1 MKPFLTLLLLFYS
14 SSYLLQAGFR
24 VTLVDPKDRFYQC
37 FGSVRAVS
45 SKEGFEDSIMIPY
58 DRLFKKKTNTVIQ
71 AYCVDIDGAAKTIT
85 LKHSSEDKKDSKETT
100 VLGYDYLILGIGS
113 DYPIWQSASN
123 SHAEFKK
130 LLLSIRESFAASK
143 SCTIVGG
150 GAVGLEAAGEL
161 KHNMP
166 HLDVTIVSSP
176 EHLLANDKQLIPLM
190 RRLCLEDAK
199 KAGIKVILNTKVDN
213 VKDIASRDDVET
225 IAQGW
230 YKGKGGNPITLS
242 LTNNADK
249 KTEEHSANIVLI
261 TVGGSPN
268 TAFLKNTKVPLDS
281 HGCIEVT
288 PTYQVRGFDSI
299 FALGDSAASGEPRL
313 AFVAKM
319 QSEIVVKNIVASVNK
334 SALKSGPVHLLPI
347 GIVPIGPKFGWGQ
360 LPGIFRPNVIRAIA
374 GFKSKDYLV
383 SMIYP
388 QLNYTMKD
396 TQEANKPPSGVV
408 IRNPTNSVVA
418 VAAAEAEVAK

>member
-1 MKPFLTLLLLFYS
+1 
-14 SSYLLQAGFR
+14 
-24 VTLVDPKDRFYQC
+24 
-37 FGSVRAVS
+37 
-45 SKEGFEDSIMIPY
+45 MIPY
-58 DRLFKKKTNTVIQ
+58 DRLFKKKTNTVVQ

-85 LKHSSEDKKDSKETT
+85 LKHSSEEKKDKET
-100 VLGYDYLILGIGS
+100 VLNYDYLILGIGS

-123 SHAEFKK
+123 SQAEFKK
-130 LLLSIRESFAASK
+130 LLVSIRETFAASK

-190 RRLCLEDAK
+190 RNLCLEDAK
-199 KAGIKVILNTKVDN
+199 KAGIKVILNAKVDN
-213 VKDIASRDDVET
+213 VKDIASRDDVDT
-225 IAQGW
+225 IARGW
-230 YKGKGGNPITLS
+230 YKGKEGNQITLS
-242 LTNNADK
+242 LTHNKDK
-249 KTEEHSANIVLI
+249 KTEELSTNIVLV
-261 TVGGSPN
+261 TAGGVPN
-268 TAFLKNTKVPLDS
+268 TNFLKATKIPLDS

-288 PTYQVRGFDSI
+288 PTYQVRGFDTI
-299 FALGDSAASGEPRL
+299 FALGDSAATGEPRL

-319 QSEIVVKNIVASVNK
+319 QSEIVVKNIAACVNK

-374 GFKSKDYLV
+374 GFKSKDYMV

-396 TQEANKPPSGVV
+396 TQEANKPPTGVV
-408 IRNPTNSVVA
+408 IRNPTTSIAA
-418 VAAAEAEVAK
+418 VAAEGK